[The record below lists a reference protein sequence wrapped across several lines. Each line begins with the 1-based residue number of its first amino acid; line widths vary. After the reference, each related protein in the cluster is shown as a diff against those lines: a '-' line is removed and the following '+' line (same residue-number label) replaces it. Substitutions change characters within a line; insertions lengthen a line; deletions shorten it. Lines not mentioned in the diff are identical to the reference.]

1 VQTQLVFAKIAQSYE
16 RRSLWSPH
24 KAQWLAGLLLEGLL
38 ERGKAAGHEINN
50 LYHRLLHLAGYLR
63 VSRDPGLKDLAAALA
78 LACCCDMHGLPPA
91 SSLDLLV
98 EQSRTAWPQLFAHNS
113 YSMFNLLEL
122 LDILIAQLV
131 AGKSAKAQKAV
142 SPQKTPR
149 PVLASN

>member
-1 VQTQLVFAKIAQSYE
+1 MQTQLVFAKIAQSYE
-16 RRSLWSPH
+16 RRSLWSAH
-24 KAQWLAGLLLEGLL
+24 KVQWLAGLLLEGLL
-38 ERGKAAGHEINN
+38 ERRKAAAEEPLALNH

-78 LACCCDMHGLPPA
+78 LACCCDMHGLSLA

-98 EQSRTAWPQLFAHNS
+98 EKSRTAWPQLFAQNS

-142 SPQKTPR
+142 SP
-149 PVLASN
+149 